1 MAKFDS
7 DSETAALASE
17 TWAECSRGVPP
28 SVSVTQELLPL
39 LSHSEEH
46 VRYMLLSHLAIAS
59 ISTLCLQCV
68 TSCSQ

>member
-1 MAKFDS
+1 MSKFDS

-28 SVSVTQELLPL
+28 STSVTQELLPL

-46 VRYMLLSHLAIAS
+46 VRYAV
-59 ISTLCLQCV
+59 V
-68 TSCSQ
+68 TSSTASTSL

>member
-46 VRYMLLSHLAIAS
+46 VRYML
-59 ISTLCLQCV
+59 V
-68 TSCSQ
+68 TSNAAGTLT

>member
-39 LSHSEEH
+39 LSH
-46 VRYMLLSHLAIAS
+46 LAIAS